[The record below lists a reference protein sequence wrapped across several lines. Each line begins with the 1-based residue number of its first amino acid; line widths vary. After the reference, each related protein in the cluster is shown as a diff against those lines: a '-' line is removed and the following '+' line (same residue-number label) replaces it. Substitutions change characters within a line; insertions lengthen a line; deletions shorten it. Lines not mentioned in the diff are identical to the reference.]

1 MNKIWVNFTVD
12 FKKKALETLI
22 SFFKSEGFK
31 IGAIVFLCLFGV
43 AKIFPSF
50 LDNSKL
56 KFDLTQRLSKLTQAT
71 ISIKGDIEI
80 DLLPSPSIS
89 AHHVFIENY
98 APTGK
103 RDKSDN
109 FYNIYVEDLK
119 IVFPIFRLNS
129 GKLIEKVIADNA
141 TIEVAQP
148 EDLKK
153 IVNSSF
159 SAILERVS
167 KNIPDSQK
175 NITSK
180 GGISSKL
187 FPIND
192 IESVA
197 IGLSTNPSI
206 QLNDSTI
213 TFYNEYGISKE
224 FTKIDST
231 IDYGANAIEGYGSFI
246 SQSIENEFRILAKFD
261 SIDKNKKDP
270 KDDSFFFLSSPAFD
284 LKISGHFLEKNLDGL
299 LKTKFRGFLECDVLE
314 LKNLYKSLISK
325 SDSLSSKLRYNGKSI
340 KLSSEFY
347 NDGKNID
354 LKKII
359 IISDLANGSGNIYLG
374 LSDKIFTTDINL
386 EFEDLNLDSIW
397 STENPAKKI
406 ADKNKSQ
413 NLIENAQLSAD
424 AKDSKPQE
432 NEVKIIPKST
442 TIKVRKRNIS
452 DLILEARDY
461 DINMEIFIKN
471 ATLYE
476 GQVKDIKFYANI
488 ANDNKI
494 LISPLS
500 FKLPGNSE
508 FRANGIFEESEMN
521 SKFTGNI
528 DGKGESLSELF
539 KWLQVESN
547 NIKINNLK
555 NYSLYGD
562 LEITPNLTSLKNFYI
577 NLDDKK
583 TEFYGNVEI
592 IDNEKNRFI
601 TTNIQISE
609 FDFEKY
615 ISLSKNNSYLNEGVL
630 FDKLLWLNQVYS
642 NYSIKL
648 KFDKLIYA
656 DQEFKN
662 QNINLDFG
670 QGYLKVPKTH
680 FDSEKNIFDFELDV
694 DISDKNQTTNL
705 KLNADK
711 LKLKLKA
718 DDDPLTRDRG
728 LSLFDKFYKLPSLQG
743 FTGDIYL
750 TANEI
755 TLDDKLI
762 SNFDY
767 KNSFKNG
774 VFGQSKLS
782 MQIYDGTFEYKGL
795 CDIKYNKI
803 INGLFS
809 CKSCNV
815 NKILNDLYN
824 VKAVDGIANLS
835 GNIVSIAKSVD
846 EFKNNLNSEIN
857 MAISAPRIRG
867 YGLNDLVKKMFSVK
881 TFASELAEPE
891 KILENKELST
901 QFVQGKGFVNLK
913 GAKNSNFSL
922 TLSGPAM
929 NSVFSGIIFLNDES
943 INGTLNTIFLS
954 GTSEKKVP
962 INIAT
967 NIFGFFDDVGHISN
981 LNQARQYLGLER
993 INNQELTAKL
1003 LTQSEEKKVAKKNR
1017 VILKKT
1023 PAKIESATIENEI
1036 IEEDNKTLQTTS
1048 SQSSMIETQIIEE
1061 DNKTL
1066 RIGSPE
1072 SKTIENKI
1080 IKEDKRTSE
1089 LVSPYKENIISE
1101 TILIED
1107 NSSQNI
1113 LDNKIISPESENS
1126 GVVVQQSF

>member
-1 MNKIWVNFTVD
+1 MNKIWIDFIID
-12 FKKKALETLI
+12 FKKKAPLAFV

-31 IGAIVFLCLFGV
+31 IGAIAFLCLFGI
-43 AKIFPSF
+43 AKILPSF

-98 APTGK
+98 APPSK

-109 FYNIYVEDLK
+109 FYNIYVRDLK
-119 IVFPIFRLNS
+119 IVFPIFRINS
-129 GKLIEKVIADNA
+129 GKLIEKVIADRA
-141 TIEVAQP
+141 IIEVAQP
-148 EDLKK
+148 EALKK

-159 SAILERVS
+159 SATLERVS

-175 NITSK
+175 NIASK

-197 IGLSTNPSI
+197 IGLSINPSI
-206 QLNDSTI
+206 QITDSTI

-224 FTKIDST
+224 FTKIDS
-231 IDYGANAIEGYGSFI
+231 IINYGEDVVEGYGNFM

-261 SIDKNKKDP
+261 SINKNKKDP
-270 KDDSFFFLSSPAFD
+270 KDDSFFFLSSPAFN
-284 LKISGHFLEKNLDGL
+284 LKISGNFLEKNLNGL
-299 LKTKFRGFLECDVLE
+299 LKTKFRGFLECDILE

-325 SDSLSSKLRYNGKSI
+325 SDSFSSKLRYNGKSI

-359 IISDLANGSGNIYLG
+359 IISDIANGSGDVYLG
-374 LSDKIFTTDINL
+374 LSDNIFTTDINL
-386 EFEDLNLDSIW
+386 EFDDLDLDSIW

-406 ADKNKSQ
+406 AEKKESQ

-424 AKDSKPQE
+424 ANELKPKE
-432 NEVKIIPKST
+432 SEEKIAPKPSV
-442 TIKVRKRNIS
+442 IKVRKRNIS

-461 DINMEIFIKN
+461 DINMEIYIKN

-508 FRANGIFEESEMN
+508 FRANGIFEESNMS

-547 NIKINNLK
+547 NIKIDNLK
-555 NYSLYGD
+555 NYALYGD

-583 TEFYGNVEI
+583 TEFYGNLEI
-592 IDNEKNRFI
+592 NDSEKNRFVN
-601 TTNIQISE
+601 TNIQISE

-615 ISLSKNNSYLNEGVL
+615 ISFSKNNSYLSEGIL

-670 QGYLKVPKTH
+670 QGYIKVPKTH
-680 FDSEKNIFDFELDV
+680 FDSEKNIFDFEFNV
-694 DISDKNQTTNL
+694 DISDKNQVTNL

-711 LKLKLKA
+711 LKLKLK
-718 DDDPLTRDRG
+718 DEDDPLTKVRG

-743 FTGDIYL
+743 FTGAIDL

-774 VFGQSKLS
+774 VFGQSKLT

-795 CDIKYNKI
+795 SDIKYNKI

-815 NKILNDLYN
+815 NKILNDFYN
-824 VKAVDGIANLS
+824 VKAINGITNLS

-857 MAISAPRIRG
+857 IAISAPKIDG
-867 YGLNDLVKKMFSVK
+867 YGLNELVKKMFSVK
-881 TFASELAEPE
+881 KFANELADPE

-913 GAKNSNFSL
+913 GAKNSNFSVS
-922 TLSGPAM
+922 LSGPAI

-954 GTSEKKVP
+954 GTLEKKIP

-967 NIFGFFDDVGHISN
+967 NIFGFFDDVGHVSN

-993 INNQELTAKL
+993 INNQELNAKL
-1003 LTQSEEKKVAKKNR
+1003 LTKSEEKKVTKKNR
-1017 VILKKT
+1017 DIAKKT
-1023 PAKIESATIENEI
+1023 PEKNESAKTENKI
-1036 IEEDNKTLQTTS
+1036 IEEDKQA
-1048 SQSSMIETQIIEE
+1048 SQPV
-1061 DNKTL
+1061 
-1066 RIGSPE
+1066 SPE

-1080 IKEDKRTSE
+1080 TEEDMQPSSPDKAPDKED
-1089 LVSPYKENIISE
+1089 IISE

-1107 NSSQNI
+1107 NASKNN
-1113 LDNKIISPESENS
+1113 LDNKITAPELDNS
-1126 GVVVQQSF
+1126 SVVVQPSF